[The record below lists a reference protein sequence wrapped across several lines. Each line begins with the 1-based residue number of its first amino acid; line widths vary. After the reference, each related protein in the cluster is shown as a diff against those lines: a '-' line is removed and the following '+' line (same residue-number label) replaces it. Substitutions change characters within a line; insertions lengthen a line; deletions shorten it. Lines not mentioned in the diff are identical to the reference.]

1 MIEEEIRGE
10 VNDADFYGH
19 MVDETTDIS
28 TKNQMSVIVRFVKNG
43 EVKER
48 FLGFYNVSDLSGNLS
63 WYMDHIMST
72 QVSTFHTS
80 RWLSFG
86 DNF

>member
-48 FLGFYNVSDLSGNLS
+48 FLGFYNELIHGP
-63 WYMDHIMST
+63 YCE
-72 QVSTFHTS
+72 HTS
-80 RWLSFG
+80 F
-86 DNF
+86 NFSYIKMVKFW